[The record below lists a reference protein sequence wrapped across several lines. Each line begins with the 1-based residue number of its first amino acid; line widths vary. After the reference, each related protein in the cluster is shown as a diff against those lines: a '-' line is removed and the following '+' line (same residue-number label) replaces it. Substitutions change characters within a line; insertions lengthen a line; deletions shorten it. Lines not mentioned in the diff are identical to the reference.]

1 MSRLCLSFLGPVEA
15 SIDGA
20 SIASHLWLKHLA
32 LLVYLAVEADRPHR
46 RETLAGLFWPEQP
59 ECAARHSLREAF
71 YQLHRAF
78 GPHFADYLTVTNQTA
93 QFNPH
98 SDYALDVA
106 DFTALIAQ
114 TMQHDHQQ
122 LEICDCCLA
131 WLQEAIAL
139 YQGPFLAELCL
150 KDSFAFDEWA
160 LLKRDQLGRMALSAL
175 YTLAEH
181 YRLCGD
187 FAQMEEMARR
197 QIEISLFHEDAHR
210 QVMAALIGQGH
221 QAAALGY
228 YAQFR
233 QMLADELGVSP
244 ERKTSALCA
253 QIQTGQLDRLAQSA
267 NSQWLA
273 TAFDGCQPALT
284 YIATPDAENPEAHFL
299 VLVCPIGMD
308 NTCLARLAATQSG
321 DAVQD
326 RPCLLLLAE
335 AGSAEEAATA
345 VLNTLSLSPIARL
358 GATNS

>member
-1 MSRLCLSFLGPVEA
+1 MSKLCLSFLGPVEA
-15 SIDGA
+15 TLDGH

-32 LLVYLAVEADRPHR
+32 LLAYLAVEADRPHR
-46 RETLAGLFWPEQP
+46 REALAGLFWPEQP

-78 GPHFADYLTVTNQTA
+78 GCHFSDYLTVTNQTA

-122 LEICDCCLA
+122 LEICNGCLG

-139 YQGPFLAELCL
+139 YQGPFLAELYL

-160 LLKRDQLGRMALSAL
+160 LLKRDQLGRMALAAL
-175 YTLAEH
+175 HTLAEH
-181 YRLCGD
+181 YRLCAD
-187 FAQMEEMARR
+187 FAQMEQLARC
-197 QIEISLFHEDAHR
+197 QIEISAFHEGAHR
-210 QVMAALIGQGH
+210 QVMAALIGQGQ
-221 QAAALGY
+221 QAAALVHY
-228 YAQFR
+228 QQFR
-233 QMLADELGVSP
+233 QLLADELGVSP

-253 QIQTGQLDRLAQSA
+253 QIQAGQLDRLAQTA
-267 NSQWLA
+267 NDQWLA
-273 TAFDGCQPALT
+273 TAFDGRQPAST
-284 YIATPDAENPEAHFL
+284 YVATDAENPETHFL

-308 NTCLARLAATQSG
+308 AKRLARLAATQSG
-321 DAVQD
+321 HAVQD

-335 AGSAEEAATA
+335 VASAEEAATA
-345 VLNTLSLSPIARL
+345 VLYALSLAPIARM
-358 GATNS
+358 GAVNG